1 MNFKNKIIRLLI
13 TLELIF
19 LICGV
24 FSPIAKINE
33 LWLFNSSYSLYS
45 ILLKLFNEGEIFI
58 GIIVGVFGIFFPFL
72 KIVSKY
78 SKTNFFEKTNL
89 QKFSMLDIFILSLI
103 IFSSKTSIYF
113 EIDFLIG
120 FYFLIISIGIG
131 YINSF
136 FYWKKIK

>member
-1 MNFKNKIIRLLI
+1 MNFKNKTIRLLI
-13 TLELIF
+13 ILELLF

-24 FSPIAKINE
+24 FFPIAKINE
-33 LWLFNSSYSLYS
+33 LWIFNSNYSLYS
-45 ILLKLFNEGEIFI
+45 ILLKLFNEGETLI
-58 GIIVGVFGIFFPFL
+58 GIIVAVFGILFPFF
-72 KIVSKY
+72 KIISRF
-78 SKTNFFEKTNL
+78 SKTNLFVKNNL

-103 IFSSKTSIYF
+103 IFSSKTTIYF

-136 FYWKKIK
+136 LVWKNRE